1 MKRFPKF
8 FLALLV
14 LTMFV
19 SLFSTVSFAASDL
32 KEVRLNGT
40 QLQVGHYTDASLTGN
55 FVLNSANN
63 DIAKE
68 TKNLVNNSNKA
79 PYFWS
84 KAYNLNQLKD
94 YGGST
99 VPAILIDVANGG
111 EGVAI
116 CGYEMYL
123 REALD
128 CVPLHFEFQ
137 VTTAANSDAWVKVF
151 EDAEPSWNGAEYHR
165 EFDEVT
171 AYKVRIL
178 FYDIDLADTAFDDG
192 HYKNLTAEQTR
203 FSLAEINLLEKINS
217 GTNTPTE
224 APTKAPTRPVFTTP
238 PTQAPTAAP
247 TEAPTAA
254 PTEAPTAAPTE
265 APTAAPTEAPTA
277 APTEAPT
284 VAPTEA
290 PTVAPTEAPT
300 VAPTEA
306 PTVAP
311 TEAPTVAPTEAPTVA
326 PTEAPTEAPTQ
337 IATTPVTEPIV
348 IATEPTQNETVPT
361 EMVTEPEATEE
372 VTVAPTAP
380 TEEMAT
386 EPATEPE
393 ATEPEDTESTSNVGG
408 ADKPDNTAIIIIVA
422 AIVVVAALIGT
433 LVFFIIKKKRA

>member
-40 QLQVGHYTDASLTGN
+40 QLQVGHYTDASLSGN
-55 FVLNSANN
+55 FVLNSANT

-137 VTTAANSDAWVKVF
+137 ITTAANSDAWVKVF

-178 FYDIDLADTAFDDG
+178 FYDIDVADTAFDDG
-192 HYKNLTAEQTR
+192 HYENLTAEQTR

-217 GTNTPTE
+217 GSNKPTE
-224 APTKAPTRPVFTTP
+224 APTQAPTRPVFTMP
-238 PTQAPTAAP
+238 PTQTPTEAPTEAPTAAP

-284 VAPTEA
+284 AAPTEA
-290 PTVAPTEAPT
+290 PTAAPTEAPT
-300 VAPTEA
+300 A
-306 PTVAP
+306 
-311 TEAPTVAPTEAPTVA
+311 A
-326 PTEAPTEAPTQ
+326 PTEAPTEAPVQ
-337 IATTPVTEPIV
+337 NVTTPVTEPTVIV
-348 IATEPTQNETVPT
+348 TEPNQIETVPT
-361 EMVTEPEATEE
+361 ETVTEPEATVE
-372 VTVAPTAP
+372 VTVTPTDP
-380 TEEMAT
+380 TKQMPTDA
-386 EPATEPE
+386 ATEPE
-393 ATEPEDTESTSNVGG
+393 ATEPENTDSTSNVGG
-408 ADKPDNTAIIIIVA
+408 AAKPDNTAIIIIVA